1 MRTRKNGSEFTLI
14 ELLVVIAIIAIL
26 ASMLLPALQK
36 AKAKA
41 LQASCTSNL
50 KQLALAV
57 KMYSGDSDQRYP
69 WAVTRCWG
77 TTTEVADQCVPYRIL
92 SYAGDSKVFDCPSR
106 REDRCGG
113 NRGIPHHAV
122 PQAISAGLLPTGF
135 ALGYGFVE
143 WACVNSPKEVE
154 YQKPSETVMLGDA
167 SGYINTNR
175 LASSDTSVCSVPG
188 GCPSL
193 RANIRERDT
202 RHNGGSDVAF
212 MDGHVKWY
220 TATACFNLKITP

>member
-1 MRTRKNGSEFTLI
+1 MHARKNGSEFTLI

-41 LQASCTSNL
+41 LQANCVANL

-57 KMYSGDSDQRYP
+57 KMYSGDNDQRYP

-77 TTTEVADQCVPYRIL
+77 TTTVVADQCVPYRIL
-92 SYAGDSKVFDCPSR
+92 TYAGDSKIYDCPSR

-113 NRGIPHHAV
+113 GRGIPHHAV
-122 PQAISAGLLPTGF
+122 RFAISEGLLPSGF

-143 WACVNSPKEVE
+143 WACINTPKEVQYE
-154 YQKPSETVMLGDA
+154 KPSSTVMLGDA
-167 SGYINTNR
+167 SGYINQNR
-175 LASSDTSVCSVPG
+175 LASSDTSVCLVPG
-188 GCPSL
+188 GCASL
-193 RANIRERDT
+193 RGRIRERDS
-202 RHNGGSDVAF
+202 RHNGGSNVAF

-220 TATACFNLKITP
+220 TARACFNLQITP